1 MIMLTVTNLKLVR
14 KLSILFVLTV
24 GLFFAASANLNN
36 ANASFCCSTCEPAY
50 KACKADCLYHF
61 PQNPARYAQC
71 VQINCDPEL
80 GYCEINC
87 DPLC

>member
-1 MIMLTVTNLKLVR
+1 MMNLKIYR
-14 KLSILFVLTV
+14 KLLVLFVLSV

-36 ANASFCCSTCEPAY
+36 ADASFCCSTCIPGYE
-50 KACKADCLYHF
+50 KCQGDCLYHY

-71 VQINCDPEL
+71 VQETCDPEL
-80 GYCEINC
+80 SYCQINC